1 MYYFCGIL
9 DAMKY
14 YILSVL
20 AIFSL
25 GLNAQ
30 DTAKNKPKVTQIVT
44 NHPAQYQYTRVASD
58 YVEDVA
64 LGIDYQEESFAEAF
78 DWDKSSLYQKNG
90 GFNVYFITGNRLK
103 NFKQFGSVSW
113 GGGFSMNFYGD
124 SKYHNVAI
132 NTLNKDSARTRISL
146 MSPEFYA
153 MGRYDYRL
161 GNIYPFFGVRA
172 GVKWFSTSQNTE
184 TLMPLTEYENSTS
197 VNLTSTGSLYIATEV
212 GLKVRLGHVVS
223 FVTSYG
229 IAQGSTVNL
238 VDFDKTTFNSWQYEL
253 NKKEANMNVH
263 QVKFGFLFD
272 LSQGHTDK
280 KLIKE
285 AYTDTTLYTENS
297 NQPCPCCDKC
307 KQTNSSDNYQTYP
320 QYQRDRY
327 NPEPAYRNGSSTPI
341 FNGSGSG
348 SGSTG
353 KKPMPSISP
362 GPSVPAKPKS

>member
-1 MYYFCGIL
+1 MLTLLYLYS
-9 DAMKY
+9 MKY
-14 YILSVL
+14 SFLFFL
-20 AIFSL
+20 FLFSL
-25 GLNAQ
+25 RLTAQ
-30 DTAKNKPKVTQIVT
+30 DTAKNKPKVTKIVT

-64 LGIDYQEESFAEAF
+64 LGIDYQEESFSEAF
-78 DWDKSSLYQKNG
+78 DWDKSSIYQKNG
-90 GFNVYFITGNRLK
+90 GFNVYFITGNKLK

-146 MSPEFYA
+146 ISPEFYA
-153 MGRYDYRL
+153 MGRYEYRI

-184 TLMPLTEYENSTS
+184 TLMPLTNYENSTS
-197 VNLTSTGSLYIATEV
+197 VNLTSSGSLYFATEI
-212 GLKVRLGHVVS
+212 GLKVRLGNVVS

-229 IAQGSTVNL
+229 IARGSSVNL
-238 VDFDKTTFNSWQYEL
+238 VDFDNTTFNSWQFDL
-253 NKKEANMNVH
+253 SKKAASMNVN
-263 QVKFGFLFD
+263 QLKFGFLFD

-280 KLIKE
+280 KLIRE

-307 KQTNSSDNYQTYP
+307 KQTNSSDNYYP
-320 QYQRDRY
+320 QYERERY
-327 NPEPAYRNGSSTPI
+327 NPSPSYRNGSSSPI

-348 SGSTG
+348 SGTPTR
-353 KKPMPSISP
+353 KPMPSISP
-362 GPSVPAKPKS
+362 GPSIPAKPKS